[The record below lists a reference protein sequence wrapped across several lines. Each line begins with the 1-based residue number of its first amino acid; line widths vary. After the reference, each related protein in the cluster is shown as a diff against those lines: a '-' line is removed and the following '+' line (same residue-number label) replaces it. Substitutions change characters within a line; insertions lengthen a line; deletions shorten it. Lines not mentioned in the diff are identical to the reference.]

1 MGDLKMNKTVFKL
14 DGKYVIGFT
23 YNGKKMVPWTTDNVK
38 EIPSNLLHGA
48 IMQEMIKQ
56 SMDPGQKLET
66 EEVEL

>member
-1 MGDLKMNKTVFKL
+1 MSKTVFKL
-14 DGKYVIGFT
+14 DGNYVIGFT
-23 YNGKKMVPWTTDNVK
+23 YKDGKMIPWTTDNVK

-48 IMQEMIKQ
+48 VMQEMIKQ

>member
-1 MGDLKMNKTVFKL
+1 MSKTVFKL

-23 YNGKKMVPWTTDNVK
+23 YKDGKMIPWTTDNVK
-38 EIPSNLLHGA
+38 EIPSNLLHGVM
-48 IMQEMIKQ
+48 MQEMIKQ